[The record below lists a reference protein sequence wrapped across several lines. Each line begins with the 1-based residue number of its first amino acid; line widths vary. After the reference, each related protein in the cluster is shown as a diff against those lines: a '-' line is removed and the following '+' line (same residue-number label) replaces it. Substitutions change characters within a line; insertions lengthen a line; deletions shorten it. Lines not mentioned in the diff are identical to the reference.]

1 MLMDST
7 DHKFDK
13 FETLVER
20 CIMTE
25 NYTKLSAT
33 TLHLISNQA
42 DVMGIKLGIGMRN
55 PRKDEFIHHFLERI
69 NRHIVHLEIE
79 LIPDDIIMRMR
90 IIETLFSK
98 SRGTL
103 PKTYLK
109 DAIALYYD
117 IQKIKI
123 PEMDR
128 FTRILR
134 TQGNSDTK
142 SFNMFSRRPQNASS
156 SMVRDLLMN
165 EIEKR
170 EREFRNQLKNSKEMN
185 EEVLEAS
192 LQLKNIKSILN
203 LKNSRKIPIQGRL
216 KDNPEYLASK
226 RGCGWLVILGFIILL
241 GVFEAILIVETIMFP
256 SSLEAVG
263 GLLIFL
269 MISILLIGYL
279 YYNAIKRERR
289 Y

>member
-1 MLMDST
+1 MLMDSI
-7 DHKFDK
+7 DHK
-13 FETLVER
+13 FETLVEK
-20 CIMTE
+20 CIMTG
-25 NYTKLSAT
+25 NHAKLSAT

-42 DVMGIKLGIGMRN
+42 DVMGIKLGIGSRN
-55 PRKDEFIHHFLERI
+55 PREDEFIHHFLERI
-69 NRHIVHLEIE
+69 NRYIVHLGIE
-79 LIPDDIIMRMR
+79 LIPDDIIMRIKMV
-90 IIETLFSK
+90 EALFSK
-98 SRGTL
+98 SRGNL

-123 PEMDR
+123 PEIDG

-156 SMVRDLLMN
+156 SMVRDLLMD

-170 EREFRNQLKNSKEMN
+170 EREFQNQLKNSKEIN

-203 LKNSRKIPIQGRL
+203 LKDYRKIPIQGRL

-226 RGCGWLVILGFIILL
+226 RGSGWLVILGFIILL
-241 GVFEAILIVETIMFP
+241 GIFEATMIAETIILP

-269 MISILLIGYL
+269 MMSILLIGYL